1 MFYGDLHLL
10 DILLFAG
17 IAAFLFYKLRGVL
30 GKRTGFQKKT
40 DIGSIEETRPT
51 TKSDIDENKEPI
63 IEQNYKELEKAYK
76 HLENFNHQ
84 NFLEGAKNAFEKIV
98 NLFNDGKKDE
108 LKSLLTKETY
118 KIFSKAI
125 DLNKNQPKT
134 QILSITIES
143 INKVWVEGKKIF
155 ITISYNSNQ
164 IGSSGKSEENKK
176 DKWTFEKK
184 LSSTDPVWLLYS
196 T

>member
-30 GKRTGFQKKT
+30 GKRTGIQKKT

-164 IGSSGKSEENKK
+164 I
-176 DKWTFEKK
+176 
-184 LSSTDPVWLLYS
+184 
-196 T
+196 

>member
-30 GKRTGFQKKT
+30 GKRTGIQKKT